1 MIFNVCHQA
10 YGFSEEEPYACFFDE
25 MKQRHLIDAKMPLL
39 IGLLFGAALLT
50 IILAAGIG
58 PVSVGPETTARI
70 LLSRLPGVGSLIR
83 PDWQELETNIILGLR
98 LPRVC
103 LGMVVGASLA
113 VCGVAMQALVRNN
126 LADPFILGV
135 SNGAAAFATLGM
147 LFGAFSFLGTFSL
160 SISAFLGSAVTI
172 LFVYTISRVRGRV
185 NITQLLLSG
194 VAVSMMMEGLT
205 SIIKL
210 SAPNAL
216 GLHNAEFWMA
226 GSLAGARWEYLT
238 LPLAV
243 LAACMAFLMIHYR
256 GLNLLLLGDESAA
269 ALGINVGRLQKLLIL
284 ASSLMAGTTIAVSG
298 SIGFVGLMVPH
309 FTRLLVGGDHRRVL
323 PVCAL
328 LGGILVVWVDV
339 AARMLIAPEEL
350 PVGVLTAVIGGPI
363 FIWMLKK
370 SNQEK
375 A

>member
-25 MKQRHLIDAKMPLL
+25 MKQRHLIDTKMPLL
-39 IGLLFGAALLT
+39 TGLLFGAALLT

>member
-25 MKQRHLIDAKMPLL
+25 MKQRHLIDTKMPLL
-39 IGLLFGAALLT
+39 IGLLFGAALFT

-70 LLSRLPGVGSLIR
+70 LLSRLPGVGSLIT